1 SSTRARL
8 HVSTRRPSPPTLCP
22 STTLFRSLP
31 GVQRG
36 RRVQDQHLHRPQ
48 ARLHADREAAPRR
61 VRAHRPVGAREDVR
75 RRAGRRPRRER
86 DAHRGL
92 PVVPGR
98 GGGGRMTRALVLD
111 DDAVLADTERDGHL
125 VAFNRAFAELGHPI
139 EWSATEYAALL
150 RVGGGKERLKA
161 YLAEHPEVDLARGGD
176 LDEAVRAAH
185 LRKSEIYVELVEQGA
200 LPGRP
205 GVRRLVHEALDAG
218 WQVAVASTSA
228 QRSVEAVLRS
238 VVGEEDYARVAGVFA
253 GDVVPAKK
261 PAPDI

>member
-1 SSTRARL
+1 
-8 HVSTRRPSPPTLCP
+8 
-22 STTLFRSLP
+22 
-31 GVQRG
+31 
-36 RRVQDQHLHRPQ
+36 
-48 ARLHADREAAPRR
+48 
-61 VRAHRPVGAREDVR
+61 
-75 RRAGRRPRRER
+75 
-86 DAHRGL
+86 
-92 PVVPGR
+92 
-98 GGGGRMTRALVLD
+98 MTRALVLD
-111 DDAVLADTERDGHL
+111 CDGVLADTERDGHL

-139 EWSATEYAALL
+139 EWSAAEYAGLL

-161 YLAEHPEVDLARGGD
+161 YLAEHPEIDLARGGD
-176 LDEAVRAAH
+176 LDEAVLAVH

-238 VVGEEDYARVAGVFA
+238 VVGEEGYARVAGVFA

-261 PAPDI
+261 PAPDIYLLAMDLLGRSPEEVVVVEDSAAGATAASRAGLRHVVTVSTFTTEDEFPDASLVVDHLGEADRPATVLAGLDVLSDELVDVATLEALLR